1 MTAPGDLRNLRDPLT
16 GSTIGQRPLDP
27 GVWLPDGWQA
37 DTQRCQI
44 TYDLGRFS
52 QRGTVDFDV
61 RGPLSQTG
69 KRVIF
74 AAWNEEAAA
83 DSDRASQ
90 GFFQLRLFEGGMML
104 RLTYRPGG
112 RSYEGKTG
120 PLEWPDSETWVR
132 LRATWDTTGGDNVLW
147 RDGVEIQRGRFN
159 RPFAG
164 FRWLFLGR
172 DNYKPGT
179 NFIPE
184 AGLVYR
190 NLAVGES

>member
-1 MTAPGDLRNLRDPLT
+1 MTAPGELRDPLV
-16 GSTIGQRPLDP
+16 GSTIGQRPLDA

-44 TYDLGRFS
+44 RYDLGRFC
-52 QRGTVDFDV
+52 QRGAIEFEV
-61 RGPLSQTG
+61 RGPLSQMG

-74 AAWNEEAAA
+74 AAWNEEAGT

-90 GFFQLRLFEGGMML
+90 GFFQLRLFERGMML

-120 PLEWPDSETWVR
+120 ALEWPDGETWVHV
-132 LRATWDTTGGDNVLW
+132 RAEWDTAGGDNVVW
-147 RDGVEIQRGRFN
+147 RDGAEVQRGRFN
-159 RPFAG
+159 RSFDG

-179 NFIPE
+179 SFIPDP
-184 AGLVYR
+184 GLVYR
-190 NLAVGES
+190 NLRFEVS

>member
-1 MTAPGDLRNLRDPLT
+1 MTASGELHDPLA
-16 GSTIGQRPLDP
+16 GSTVGRRPLDP

-37 DTQRCQI
+37 DSRGSQI
-44 TYDLGRFS
+44 VYDLGRHYS
-52 QRGTVDFDV
+52 RGTVVFDV

-74 AAWNEEAAA
+74 AAWNEEDAA

-90 GFFQLRLFEGGMML
+90 GFLQLRLFERGMML

-120 PLEWPDSETWVR
+120 PLAWPNSEKSVQMRASWDS
-132 LRATWDTTGGDNVLW
+132 TGGDSVLW
-147 RDGVEIQRGRFN
+147 RDGEEIERGRFN
-159 RPFAG
+159 RPFEG

-179 NFIPE
+179 SFIPE
-184 AGLVYR
+184 PGLVYR
-190 NLAVGES
+190 NLRVEAS

>member
-1 MTAPGDLRNLRDPLT
+1 MASATPLLHDPLAGGT
-16 GSTIGQRPLDP
+16 AGQQPLER
-27 GVWLPDGWQA
+27 GLFLPDGWQA
-37 DTQRCQI
+37 ATQRSQI
-44 TYDLGRFS
+44 TYDLGRFCD
-52 QRGTVDFDV
+52 RGTVELEV

-74 AAWNEEAAA
+74 AAWNEAAAA
-83 DSDRASQ
+83 DLDRATQ
-90 GFFQLRLFEGGMML
+90 GFFQLRLFETGMML

-120 PLEWPDSETWVR
+120 PLAWPDVRTWVH
-132 LRATWDTTGGDNVLW
+132 LRAEWDTTGGDNVLW

-159 RPFAG
+159 RSFEG

-172 DNYKPGT
+172 DNYKSGT

-184 AGLVYR
+184 PGLVYR
-190 NLAVGES
+190 NLRITTS